1 MKSYKKT
8 FQSDYKKKLLIKKK
22 LVFLNNV
29 NFRGL
34 LQLFI

>member
-1 MKSYKKT
+1 M
-8 FQSDYKKKLLIKKK
+8 FQSDYKKKLLRKKK

-34 LQLFI
+34 SQLFI